1 MGLQSG
7 TARKSLA
14 DLVFERMHR
23 AIKSGSYQ
31 PDERLPTEH
40 DLAIEF
46 EVSRPIIR
54 EALRRLREQGLI
66 YSRRGAGSFVRS
78 VGMKQPLG
86 FGQLE
91 NVADLLN
98 CYEFRLTLEPA
109 AAEAAAMRH
118 TPDTLAAIRRALE
131 LMRDATNRQAHRED
145 ADFEF
150 HLAIARA
157 ANNTYFS
164 TAMEA
169 LKDHIAVGM
178 RFHGVS
184 VKRDTTG
191 LSRVFAE
198 HEAIATAIAAGEGAR
213 ARELMHTHL
222 NGSRSRLFQ
231 ASASLSAVPEV

>member
-1 MGLQSG
+1 MGLEAG
-7 TARKSLA
+7 TTRKSLG
-14 DLVFERMHR
+14 DVVFERMHR
-23 AIKSGSYQ
+23 AIKSGAYQ

-40 DLAIEF
+40 DLAAEF

-66 YSRRGAGSFVRS
+66 YSRRGAGSFVRAL
-78 VGMKQPLG
+78 GLKEPLG

-109 AAEAAAMRH
+109 AASAAAARH
-118 TPDTLAAIRRALE
+118 TEASLTAIRQALE
-131 LMRDATNRQAHRED
+131 LMRDATNRQSHRVD

-157 ANNTYFS
+157 ARNSYFS

-169 LKDHIAVGM
+169 LKEHIAVGM
-178 RFHGVS
+178 KFHGAS
-184 VKRDTTG
+184 VKRDSAG
-191 LSRVFAE
+191 LARVFDE
-198 HEAIATAIAAGEGAR
+198 HEAIAKAIASGDGPLAGQLM
-213 ARELMHTHL
+213 REHL
-222 NGSRSRLFQ
+222 TGSRERLF
-231 ASASLSAVPEV
+231 PH

>member
-1 MGLQSG
+1 MGLEAG
-7 TARKSLA
+7 TTRKSLG
-14 DLVFERMHR
+14 DVVFERMHR
-23 AIKSGSYQ
+23 AIKSGAYQ

-40 DLAIEF
+40 DLAAEF

-66 YSRRGAGSFVRS
+66 YSRRGAGSFVRAL
-78 VGMKQPLG
+78 GLKEPLG

-109 AAEAAAMRH
+109 AASAAAARH
-118 TPDTLAAIRRALE
+118 TEASLTAIAQALE
-131 LMRDATNRQAHRED
+131 LMRDATNRQSHRVD

-157 ANNTYFS
+157 ARNSYFS

-169 LKDHIAVGM
+169 LKEHIAVGM
-178 RFHGVS
+178 KFHGAS
-184 VKRDTTG
+184 VKRDSAG
-191 LSRVFAE
+191 LARVFGE
-198 HEAIATAIAAGEGAR
+198 HEAIAKAIASGDGPLAGQLM
-213 ARELMHTHL
+213 REHL
-222 NGSRSRLFQ
+222 TGSRERLF
-231 ASASLSAVPEV
+231 PN

>member
-1 MGLQSG
+1 MGLEAG
-7 TARKSLA
+7 TTRKSLG
-14 DLVFERMHR
+14 DVVFERMHR
-23 AIKSGSYQ
+23 AIKSGAYQ

-40 DLAIEF
+40 DLAAEF

-66 YSRRGAGSFVRS
+66 YSRRGAGSFVRAL
-78 VGMKQPLG
+78 GLKEPLG

-109 AAEAAAMRH
+109 AATAAAARH
-118 TPDTLAAIRRALE
+118 TEASLTAIAQALE
-131 LMRDATNRQAHRED
+131 LMRDATNRQSHRVD

-157 ANNTYFS
+157 ARNSYFS

-169 LKDHIAVGM
+169 LKEHIAVGM
-178 RFHGVS
+178 KFHGAS
-184 VKRDTTG
+184 VKRDSAG
-191 LSRVFAE
+191 LARVFGE
-198 HEAIATAIAAGEGAR
+198 HEAIAKAIAAGDGPLAGLLM
-213 ARELMHTHL
+213 REHL
-222 NGSRSRLFQ
+222 TGSRERLF
-231 ASASLSAVPEV
+231 PH

>member
-1 MGLQSG
+1 MGLENG
-7 TARKSLA
+7 TTRKGLP
-14 DLVFERMHR
+14 DIVFERMHR
-23 AIKSGSYQ
+23 AIKSGAYQ

-40 DLAIEF
+40 DLAAEF

-66 YSRRGAGSFVRS
+66 YSRRGAGSFVRAL
-78 VGMKQPLG
+78 GMKEPLG

-91 NVADLLN
+91 NIADLLN

-109 AAEAAAMRH
+109 AAAAAAARH
-118 TPDTLAAIRRALE
+118 DAQSLSAIRQALE
-131 LMRDATNRQAHRED
+131 LMRDATNRQSHRED
-145 ADFEF
+145 ADFQF

-157 ANNTYFS
+157 ARNTYFS

-178 RFHGVS
+178 KFHGAS
-184 VKRDTTG
+184 VKRETSG

-198 HEAIATAIAAGEGAR
+198 HETIVEAIAAGDAAKAR
-213 ARELMHTHL
+213 QLMHEHL
-222 NGSRSRLFQ
+222 TGSRERLFKTTR
-231 ASASLSAVPEV
+231 

>member
-54 EALRRLREQGLI
+54 EALRRLREQGFI

-118 TPDTLAAIRRALE
+118 TPAALAAIREALE

-145 ADFEF
+145 ADFQF

-184 VKRDTTG
+184 VKRDTAG

-198 HEAIATAIAAGEGAR
+198 HEAIATAIASGDGAR
-213 ARELMHTHL
+213 AKELMHAHL
-222 NGSRSRLFQ
+222 TGSRARLFQ
-231 ASASLSAVPEV
+231 TSASLATLPEA

>member
-1 MGLQSG
+1 MGLEAG
-7 TARKSLA
+7 TTRKSLG
-14 DLVFERMHR
+14 DVVFERMHR
-23 AIKSGSYQ
+23 AIKSGAYQ

-40 DLAIEF
+40 DLAAEF

-66 YSRRGAGSFVRS
+66 YSRRGAGSFVRAL
-78 VGMKQPLG
+78 GLKEPLG

-109 AAEAAAMRH
+109 AATAAAARH
-118 TPDTLAAIRRALE
+118 TEASLTAIAQALE
-131 LMRDATNRQAHRED
+131 LMRDATNRQSHRVD

-157 ANNTYFS
+157 ARNSYFS

-169 LKDHIAVGM
+169 LKEHIAVGM
-178 RFHGVS
+178 KFHGAS
-184 VKRDTTG
+184 VKRDSAG
-191 LSRVFAE
+191 LARVFGE
-198 HEAIATAIAAGEGAR
+198 HEAIAKAIAAGDGPLAGQLM
-213 ARELMHTHL
+213 REHL
-222 NGSRSRLFQ
+222 TGSRERLF
-231 ASASLSAVPEV
+231 PH

>member
-1 MGLQSG
+1 MGLQNG
-7 TARKSLA
+7 TTRKSLG

-23 AIKSGSYQ
+23 AIKSGAYK

-54 EALRRLREQGLI
+54 EALGRLREQGLI

-78 VGMKQPLG
+78 LGMKEPLG

-91 NVADLLN
+91 NIADLLN

-109 AAEAAAMRH
+109 AAAAAAERH
-118 TPDTLAAIRRALE
+118 DATNLAAIRQALE
-131 LMRDATNRQAHRED
+131 LMRDATNRQSHRED
-145 ADFEF
+145 ADFQF

-157 ANNTYFS
+157 AKNSYFF

-178 RFHGVS
+178 KFHGAS
-184 VKRDTTG
+184 VKRETSG
-191 LSRVFAE
+191 LLRVFAE
-198 HEAIATAIAAGEGAR
+198 HEAIAAAIAARNGEKAMQ
-213 ARELMHTHL
+213 LMHEHL
-222 NGSRSRLFQ
+222 KGSRERLFQ
-231 ASASLSAVPEV
+231 ATN

>member
-1 MGLQSG
+1 MGLEAG
-7 TARKSLA
+7 TTRKSLG
-14 DLVFERMHR
+14 DVVFERMHR
-23 AIKSGSYQ
+23 AIKSGAYQ

-40 DLAIEF
+40 DLAAEF

-66 YSRRGAGSFVRS
+66 YSRRGAGSFVRAL
-78 VGMKQPLG
+78 GLKEPLG

-109 AAEAAAMRH
+109 AASAAAARH
-118 TPDTLAAIRRALE
+118 TEASLTAITQALE
-131 LMRDATNRQAHRED
+131 LMRDATNRQSHRVD

-157 ANNTYFS
+157 ARNSYFS

-169 LKDHIAVGM
+169 LKEHIAVGM
-178 RFHGVS
+178 KFHGAS
-184 VKRDTTG
+184 VKRDSAG
-191 LSRVFAE
+191 LARVFGE
-198 HEAIATAIAAGEGAR
+198 HEAIAKAIAAGDGPLAGQLM
-213 ARELMHTHL
+213 REHL
-222 NGSRSRLFQ
+222 TGSRERLF
-231 ASASLSAVPEV
+231 PN

>member
-1 MGLQSG
+1 MGLETG
-7 TARKSLA
+7 TARKGLA
-14 DLVFERMHR
+14 DIVFERMLR
-23 AIKSGSYQ
+23 AIKSGAYK

-40 DLAIEF
+40 DLAAEF
-46 EVSRPIIR
+46 EVSRPVIR
-54 EALRRLREQGLI
+54 EALKRLRDQSLI

-78 VGMKQPLG
+78 VGLRNPLG

-109 AAEAAAMRH
+109 AAAAAATRH
-118 TPDTLAAIRRALE
+118 DADSLKAIRQALE
-131 LMRDATNRQAHRED
+131 LLRDATNRQSHRED
-145 ADFEF
+145 ADFQF

-157 ANNTYFS
+157 AQNNYFS

-178 RFHGVS
+178 KFHGAS
-184 VKRDTTG
+184 IKREASG

-198 HEAIATAIAAGEGAR
+198 HEAIASAISNRNEEDAR
-213 ARELMHTHL
+213 RLMLEHL
-222 NGSRSRLFQ
+222 KGSRERLFQ
-231 ASASLSAVPEV
+231 SSHK